1 MGIVDLGDEKTTMNG
16 LNTGKEFNAAVF
28 YSIFSKKGYHHHEN
42 VLKKDQLW
50 VNFKTF
56 QCLYRLKFAYFI
68 CIGETKAEL
77 ASHVLQFVFLGNT
90 GFRFPFAHWPT
101 KEVDPST
108 LYIIFWKAVF
118 WLLKAAFKVRYCCCD
133 GGEANRSFIKL
144 HFKDKDP
151 FKELFTITNPYTKEP
166 LYFILDFAVSYLL
179 YIIR

>member
-1 MGIVDLGDEKTTMNG
+1 MLQYFIQFSLKRDITTRECI
-16 LNTGKEFNAAVF
+16 KERSTA
-28 YSIFSKKGYHHHEN
+28 GE
-42 VLKKDQLW
+42 
-50 VNFKTF
+50 F
-56 QCLYRLKFAYFI
+56 QNIPCLYRLKFAYFI
-68 CIGETKAEL
+68 CIGERKAEL

-118 WLLKAAFKVRYCCCD
+118 WLLKAGFKVRYCCCD

-151 FKELFTITNPYTKEP
+151 FKE
-166 LYFILDFAVSYLL
+166 
-179 YIIR
+179 